1 MNSMKFVKMFVFL
14 RKMSVL
20 KINSLLSLTHH
31 AGIILVSRYQSTH
44 LSYYF
49 TTTLF
54 KHQQSVS
61 VFKGCIYMYKYR
73 NTRRGED
80 TLNTGTGTRTTDY
93 RKVTARRSPKK
104 TPRFGAVPPKRKKN
118 DKGVR
123 DEQRLKRRRASK
135 AQ

>member
-1 MNSMKFVKMFVFL
+1 MNSIKFVKMFVFL

-20 KINSLLSLTHH
+20 KMNSLLSLTHH

-54 KHQQSVS
+54 KPQQSVS
-61 VFKGCIYMYKYR
+61 VFKQCINMYKY
-73 NTRRGED
+73 TRRGED
-80 TLNTGTGTRTTDY
+80 TLNTGTGTGTTNY
-93 RKVTARRSPKK
+93 RKVTARRSKK
-104 TPRFGAVPPKRKKN
+104 NTPRFGAFPPKRKKN